1 MAKADE
7 FTARKIV
14 DALKRGNTRRNACAL
29 SRVSNR
35 VFSTWMKSD
44 SDFAAQVR
52 NAEAFAED
60 EGIGRIRE
68 GAAGW
73 QGMAWWIARRN
84 RNGRWAER
92 VEAQEKAKLL
102 AKAANSNS
110 LEDVPLDDLEKAIE
124 QAAAAKREIAE
135 KSKKAGNE

>member
-29 SRVSNR
+29 SRVASR
-35 VFSTWMKSD
+35 TFDVWMKDD
-44 SDFAAQVR
+44 SAFKAQVLA
-52 NAEAFAED
+52 AEAFAED
-60 EGIGRIRE
+60 EGIERIRE

-73 QGMAWWIARRN
+73 QGMAWWLQRRN

-92 VEAQEKAKLL
+92 VEAQEKAKIM

-110 LEDVPLDDLEKAIE
+110 LEDLSLDDLEKAIQE
-124 QAAAAKREIAE
+124 AAAAKRE
-135 KSKKAGNE
+135 SKKETG

>member
-1 MAKADE
+1 MAVYCE
-7 FTARKIV
+7 FVTHKIV
-14 DALKRGNTRRNACAL
+14 EALKRGNTRRNSAHLAGI
-29 SRVSNR
+29 SQTS
-35 VFSTWMKSD
+35 FDGWMKNHPE
-44 SDFAAQVR
+44 FKAKVLA
-52 NAEAFAED
+52 AEALAED

-92 VEAQEKAKLL
+92 VEAAEKEKIR

-110 LEDVPLDDLEKAIE
+110 LEDVPLDDLQRAIE
-124 QAAAAKREIAE
+124 DAALAKQEIAE
-135 KSKKAGNE
+135 KAKKSG